1 MATKAH
7 SQEAAMTPSING
19 YAEPSFRNKSRD
31 GYDEPPFGVQLG
43 VLMLCIVV
51 LAILAA
57 PIWLH

>member
-1 MATKAH
+1 
-7 SQEAAMTPSING
+7 MTPSING